1 MPAAD
6 ATARATALHER
17 ARSTGFSGAIR
28 VDHAG
33 EVVLDEAYG
42 LADRAHGVP
51 CTPQHRFGVA
61 SLSKGFTALTIAS
74 LAEEGRLAWTDPV
87 RPVLGEDLPL
97 VDDRVTIEHLLTH
110 TSGIGDYLDEG
121 AGGAITDYVLPV
133 PTHLLDDTE
142 AFLPVLDGH
151 AQVTPPGTTFA
162 YNNQG
167 YVLLALIAQRVSGT
181 TFADL
186 VTERVLAP
194 AGMTRTAFL
203 RMDELPGDVARGYLA
218 ATGLRTNV
226 LHLPVRAT
234 GDGGVF
240 TTTAD
245 LAAFWSALTSG
256 RIVRRAT
263 VTAMTTPRHVVA
275 SERMRY
281 GAGFWLG
288 LDSAD
293 LVLEGYDAGVSAR
306 TWHDPSADVTVSVLS
321 SWSDGAWP
329 VLREPEPAG

>member
-1 MPAAD
+1 
-6 ATARATALHER
+6 
-17 ARSTGFSGAIR
+17 
-28 VDHAG
+28 
-33 EVVLDEAYG
+33 
-42 LADRAHGVP
+42 
-51 CTPQHRFGVA
+51 
-61 SLSKGFTALTIAS
+61 
-74 LAEEGRLAWTDPV
+74 
-87 RPVLGEDLPL
+87 
-97 VDDRVTIEHLLTH
+97 
-110 TSGIGDYLDEG
+110 
-121 AGGAITDYVLPV
+121 
-133 PTHLLDDTE
+133 
-142 AFLPVLDGH
+142 
-151 AQVTPPGTTFA
+151 
-162 YNNQG
+162 
-167 YVLLALIAQRVSGT
+167 VLLALIAQRVSGT

-256 RIVRRAT
+256 RIVRRET

-275 SERMRY
+275 GERMRY

-288 LDSAD
+288 LDAAD

-306 TWHDPSADVTVSVLS
+306 TRHDPAADVTVSVLS
-321 SWSDGAWP
+321 NWSDGAWP
-329 VLREPEPAG
+329 VLREPES